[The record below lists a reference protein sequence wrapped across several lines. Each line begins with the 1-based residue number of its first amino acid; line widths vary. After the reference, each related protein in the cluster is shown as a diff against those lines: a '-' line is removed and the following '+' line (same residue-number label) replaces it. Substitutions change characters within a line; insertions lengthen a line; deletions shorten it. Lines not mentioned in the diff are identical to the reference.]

1 MYFSPIAKKTKL
13 KFDQDFKACWS
24 ICFELTV
31 LNELKFLLPWVR
43 SAFGNVSKGIAENEK
58 YLPHFKFDEIF
69 PENYL
74 TQF

>member
-1 MYFSPIAKKTKL
+1 
-13 KFDQDFKACWS
+13 
-24 ICFELTV
+24 V
-31 LNELKFLLPWVR
+31 LNELKFSLPWVR